1 MDGDWGVD
9 GTGHGGPAASGAVP
23 FFFFCWVWVL
33 CFVAG
38 KAIEEMHARRA
49 RSCDR
54 GSAGPA
60 GPRTTATTGG
70 GRAAM
75 RVIRGGSMLRVPRL
89 FT

>member
-1 MDGDWGVD
+1 
-9 GTGHGGPAASGAVP
+9 
-23 FFFFCWVWVL
+23 
-33 CFVAG
+33 
-38 KAIEEMHARRA
+38 MHARRA